1 MLKHHLILCADDD
14 ADDQVLFSEAIQM
27 AIPAG
32 NYQVEFAK
40 NGIEVLTKLSGM
52 PIPTILFLDLNM
64 PQMDGLSCL
73 KDIRSDRKYDNMPI
87 VILSTGHREEDISAA
102 FKSDADNYAVKPICI
117 KDLATLLATCL
128 QKFFY

>member
-52 PIPTILFLDLNM
+52 PIPTIIFLDLNM

-73 KDIRSDRKYDNMPI
+73 RDIRSDKKYDNMPI

-102 FKSDADNYAVKPICI
+102 FKSGADNYAVKPMCI
-117 KDLATLLATCL
+117 KDLATLIATCL